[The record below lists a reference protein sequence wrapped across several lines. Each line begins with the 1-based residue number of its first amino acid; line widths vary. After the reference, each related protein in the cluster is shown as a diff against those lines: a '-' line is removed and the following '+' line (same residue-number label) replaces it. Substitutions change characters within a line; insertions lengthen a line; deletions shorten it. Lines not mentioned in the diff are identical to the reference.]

1 MNPFGEPETHAWR
14 GEPRETAQTSQVRTE
29 SKAFEELLVDI
40 QSGAGIRR
48 GRAKSSRFAGSAV
61 LLLVALG
68 TGGVGGWLWTRG
80 GIQPRP
86 QAGGVLIPTDSSIGY
101 EGLLTGEKGLLLMS
115 GGQALQM
122 ERPAEPSL
130 PRESTPQEPVSQQ
143 GLPPKPVS
151 PAPAERPRMH
161 RPGSDTQRAY
171 LGVRGKTFES
181 AGVQGVQI
189 LEVFPD
195 SPAAKAGLRPHSNSR
210 PSQGGHRS
218 ELTGDVI
225 VGINGQIIRSEDDLA
240 GVMDISSPGDVMEV
254 IVTATDGGSRTPIL
268 VVLDEAPKQAAPAKA
283 GRN

>member
-1 MNPFGEPETHAWR
+1 MNPFGEPETHAWP
-14 GEPRETAQTSQVRTE
+14 GEPRENAQTSQVRTE
-29 SKAFEELLVDI
+29 SKAFEELLVGI

-48 GRAKSSRFAGSAV
+48 GRARSSRFAGSAV
-61 LLLVALG
+61 LLVLALG

-80 GIQPRP
+80 SIQPRP

-122 ERPAEPSL
+122 ERPAEPSV
-130 PRESTPQEPVSQQ
+130 PQESTPQEPVSQQ
-143 GLPPKPVS
+143 VLPPKPVS
-151 PAPAERPRMH
+151 PAPPERPRT
-161 RPGSDTQRAY
+161 RGPATDTHKAY

-195 SPAAKAGLRPHSNSR
+195 SPAAKAGLRSQSNSQ
-210 PSQGGHRS
+210 PSQGGRRS
-218 ELTGDVI
+218 ELPGDVI
-225 VGINGQIIRSEDDLA
+225 VGINGQGIRSEDDLA

-254 IVTATDGGSRTPIL
+254 IVTAPDGGARTTIL
-268 VVLDEAPKQAAPAKA
+268 VVLDEVPKQAIPSKPR
-283 GRN
+283 RN